1 MSNKITKNE
10 IILEAQKLES
20 KYSDLVWFARSSSNH
35 DSVPGVIE
43 KRNEVVELYAK
54 EVWDLIDDE
63 TGPWHH
69 GFNSGMLAGVRYVL
83 DLAQEGKEVAEE
95 NFPFLD
101 S

>member
-1 MSNKITKNE
+1 MSKMTKNE
-10 IILEAQKLES
+10 MILEAQKLES
-20 KYSDLVWFARSSSNH
+20 KYSDLLWFARSSPNH

-43 KRNEVVELYAK
+43 KRNQVLELYAN
-54 EVWDLIDDE
+54 EVWELIDE
-63 TGPWHH
+63 EAGPWHH
-69 GFNSGMLAGVRYVL
+69 GFNSGMLAGLRYIL